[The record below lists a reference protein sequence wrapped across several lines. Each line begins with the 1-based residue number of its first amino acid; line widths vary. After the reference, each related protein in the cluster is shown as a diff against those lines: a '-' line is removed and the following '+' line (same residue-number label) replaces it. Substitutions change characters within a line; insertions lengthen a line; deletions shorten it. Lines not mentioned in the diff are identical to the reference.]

1 MDRQSEQFLH
11 NKEEG
16 MKPKLEEITVLK
28 QSLAQEVEEKY
39 NAYQR
44 IMYFQ
49 TLYEEEKA
57 RANKQS
63 IELEELKAFLRTSKD
78 NTFNH

>member
-1 MDRQSEQFLH
+1 
-11 NKEEG
+11 
-16 MKPKLEEITVLK
+16 MKPKLEEIAVLK

-44 IMYFQ
+44 IMHFQ